1 MKAEYH
7 VKHNKIHYDQ
17 SIMSRVYLDWNATAP
32 LRLEVRAAI
41 INAMDVTGNPSSVH
55 GEGRV
60 AKGLVERARLQLAES
75 FGCDPNGIIWT
86 SSATE
91 AAGLMMQSNNLN
103 CAKIEHDCVKA
114 YGATDLLINANGIV
128 KGAGNFALQGA
139 NSETGICQGDQVR
152 GAIMSDQVQTFGKL
166 PISFNWLGIKSALL
180 SAHKIGGPKGVGAL
194 VLSDGIDVSTQI
206 KGGGQEQGRRSGT
219 ENLLGIVGFGVA
231 AKVAAQD
238 LTNGV
243 WEQVA
248 ELRDKMEIR
257 IADTANNAIF
267 FGKDVDR
274 LPNTSNFA
282 VPGWKGDTQVMKMD
296 LSGFAISAGSACS
309 SGKVKVSQV
318 LKAMGYDDITAS
330 SAIRVSIGPTT
341 TEQEVMSFADAWIKA
356 YKKFVAKA
364 A

>member
-1 MKAEYH
+1 
-7 VKHNKIHYDQ
+7 
-17 SIMSRVYLDWNATAP
+17 
-32 LRLEVRAAI
+32 
-41 INAMDVTGNPSSVH
+41 
-55 GEGRV
+55 
-60 AKGLVERARLQLAES
+60 
-75 FGCDPNGIIWT
+75 
-86 SSATE
+86 
-91 AAGLMMQSNNLN
+91 MMQSNNLN

-128 KGAGNFALQGA
+128 KGEGNFALQGA

-238 LTNGV
+238 LANGV

-257 IADTANNAIF
+257 IADTATNAIF

>member
-1 MKAEYH
+1 
-7 VKHNKIHYDQ
+7 VLFR
-17 SIMSRVYLDWNATAP
+17 S
-32 LRLEVRAAI
+32 
-41 INAMDVTGNPSSVH
+41 
-55 GEGRV
+55 
-60 AKGLVERARLQLAES
+60 
-75 FGCDPNGIIWT
+75 
-86 SSATE
+86 
-91 AAGLMMQSNNLN
+91 
-103 CAKIEHDCVKA
+103 CVKA

-128 KGAGNFALQGA
+128 KGEGNFALQGA

-238 LTNGV
+238 LANGV
-243 WEQVA
+243 WEQVG

-257 IADTANNAIF
+257 IADTATNAIF